1 MENQYK
7 RITIIERQIIQ
18 EMLDNGKSFS
28 EIARSLG
35 RHPSSISAEVGKH
48 ASFQR
53 VSKPGLP
60 YNNCK
65 HRFGCSHSSVCEKCN
80 SPRKHRLCRNCS
92 MCNKYCPDYEADV
105 CTRLSKPPYV
115 CNGCGLKG
123 DCSLEKKVYAA
134 IDADRICRNTLTETR
149 SGISLTEEELAFLD
163 AFISPLLK
171 QGQSPHSICTNF
183 RDALTVSE
191 RTVYNLVDSR
201 LISARNLD
209 LPRKVRYYARKT
221 RKPFKIDKSCRIGR
235 DFQCFK
241 AYLEEHPDA
250 AIVQLDSVLGKQGG
264 KVLLTIHFVKCEMM
278 LAFLRDCNNA
288 DSVIRAFEL
297 IYQGLGPDKF
307 KAVFPVLLADNGSE
321 FSDPSAIEF
330 DKDGNRRTTLFYCDP
345 QAPYQKGS
353 AERNHEFIRCFFP
366 KSFDFS
372 GYSQH
377 DITLMMDH
385 INSYSRESLGG
396 KSPYE
401 VFRFFYGNDL
411 LDLLGCT
418 TIPAEKVT
426 LNRSIFNKETS
437 L

>member
-209 LPRKVRYYARKT
+209 LLRKVR
-221 RKPFKIDKSCRIGR
+221 
-235 DFQCFK
+235 
-241 AYLEEHPDA
+241 
-250 AIVQLDSVLGKQGG
+250 
-264 KVLLTIHFVKCEMM
+264 
-278 LAFLRDCNNA
+278 
-288 DSVIRAFEL
+288 
-297 IYQGLGPDKF
+297 
-307 KAVFPVLLADNGSE
+307 
-321 FSDPSAIEF
+321 
-330 DKDGNRRTTLFYCDP
+330 
-345 QAPYQKGS
+345 
-353 AERNHEFIRCFFP
+353 
-366 KSFDFS
+366 
-372 GYSQH
+372 
-377 DITLMMDH
+377 
-385 INSYSRESLGG
+385 
-396 KSPYE
+396 
-401 VFRFFYGNDL
+401 
-411 LDLLGCT
+411 
-418 TIPAEKVT
+418 
-426 LNRSIFNKETS
+426 
-437 L
+437 